1 MNGNIFGSIIRKTER
16 RRIYGQNIFDHVGT
30 VNDQRVNGVIAC
42 KVCHDLGIVLCG
54 KEGKLADTIGD
65 GLIGTE
71 EGFYRCKRDVI
82 AHYVGDIS
90 GARTW

>member
-1 MNGNIFGSIIRKTER
+1 MNGNIFGGVICKTEG

-30 VNDQRVNGVIAC
+30 VNDQCVNGVIAS
-42 KVCHDLGIVLCG
+42 KVCHDLGIILCG

-71 EGFYRCKRDVI
+71 EVFYSCKRDVI
-82 AHYVGDIS
+82 AHYV
-90 GARTW
+90 